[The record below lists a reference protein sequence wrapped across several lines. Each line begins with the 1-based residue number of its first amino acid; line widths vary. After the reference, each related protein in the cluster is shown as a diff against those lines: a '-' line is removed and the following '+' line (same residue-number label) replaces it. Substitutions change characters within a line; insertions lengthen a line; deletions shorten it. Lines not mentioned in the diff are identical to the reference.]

1 MDGRGRRGE
10 GAGRDRPQE
19 IGVVVDPDHRAL
31 LPSTLARQTNAD
43 TLATLSTTE
52 QYTPPCTI
60 PWGCRRF
67 SVMARL
73 AVTPSGVSEV
83 YSSPTSLSKGAVG
96 ILLNC
101 SGVSDI

>member
-1 MDGRGRRGE
+1 MGVDAAVRVPVEIARRKSVLLLT
-10 GAGRDRPQE
+10 PTT
-19 IGVVVDPDHRAL
+19 AL
-31 LPSTLARQTNAD
+31 SSPSTLARQTNAD